1 MEIDYYKGELL
12 IAGVSNEEFGSEL
25 RRMPFPFNEKIITSC
40 IEIWHAV
47 HAQYE
52 TRAPIIT
59 QTVVEL
65 DGTATLIAIYA

>member
-1 MEIDYYKGELL
+1 
-12 IAGVSNEEFGSEL
+12 
-25 RRMPFPFNEKIITSC
+25 MPFPFNEKIITSC

-65 DGTATLIAIYA
+65 DGVATLIAIYA